1 MLTAEVT
8 KTRRRVLQGIAAT
21 PLALG
26 LRAHAQTSRPIRL
39 VAPFSAGGPT
49 DSVARTIAASMA
61 NELGQPVIVENK
73 AGANG
78 VIAAEHVANSAP
90 DGHTLLYH
98 TSAFTTGAA
107 LAKHLPYDPIND
119 FAFVGMTTSVPLV
132 LLVHPNSPAR
142 TPAEFA
148 AHLKANPG
156 KLTYGAVLQSIV
168 HVAPEQMFHALGAKA
183 VAVPYKGTA
192 PALTDLIGQQID
204 FAFDAINSALPFVQ
218 GGRLRAIGIA
228 SLQRVKVLPDV
239 PTFAETILPGFEA
252 GTWGGVMAPARTPPD
267 TVTRLNRTLLATLA
281 VPAFRDQLEKQG
293 LRIVGGSPA
302 EFRAFVA
309 DEIARWKKV
318 ASTTRF
324 TTD

>member
-1 MLTAEVT
+1 
-8 KTRRRVLQGIAAT
+8 
-21 PLALG
+21 
-26 LRAHAQTSRPIRL
+26 
-39 VAPFSAGGPT
+39 
-49 DSVARTIAASMA
+49 
-61 NELGQPVIVENK
+61 
-73 AGANG
+73 
-78 VIAAEHVANSAP
+78 
-90 DGHTLLYH
+90 
-98 TSAFTTGAA
+98 
-107 LAKHLPYDPIND
+107 
-119 FAFVGMTTSVPLV
+119 
-132 LLVHPNSPAR
+132 
-142 TPAEFA
+142 
-148 AHLKANPG
+148 
-156 KLTYGAVLQSIV
+156 
-168 HVAPEQMFHALGAKA
+168 MFHALGAKA

-267 TVTRLNRTLLATLA
+267 TVTRLNRALLATLA